1 MEVDV
6 WCPGCTQKYTVS
18 DEYLEK
24 RMRCRICEHLF
35 RVREATKSP
44 TGQASQSQPAATDV
58 NTFNSPYADQSR
70 PVAAEPVTPTIL
82 PATVV
87 KPEDISQY
95 YVNPNISNAP
105 AGNRPSYGPSKR
117 HVSSPWMVPAILAA
131 IFVPLFL
138 GCICLGI
145 SAVRTVGAVSKLND
159 ERVQQARN
167 SAAKESFDK
176 RAKAPIFGQPDV
188 GQRERDSIEQNRNG
202 FADRNGPR
210 KSNTVP
216 LTREEAEAKAAA
228 DKAKL
233 EEMKAESKRRAE
245 KSKAERETRMLAM
258 KERQKEYEAKRAKDK
273 QAREERYAKR
283 AETKRLAEIA
293 KTHLNKMEGEADL
306 NPRDGMVARMEIQGW
321 GAKQVAVSNDGMM
334 YTATPDKLLVYDI
347 KKKRSVNRLDKLR
360 TLTSFNAVCLNQDG
374 SILAVGGDR
383 GKIELLK
390 VSGRGKLKT
399 FRVFDEHERDISHLA
414 FNSTGT
420 RLMSS
425 DPSGVMCIWDLDKE
439 KYLTKQDHK
448 RRLQTFLVNDEQN
461 TITLAYSKK
470 WHTVSFESGEELKS
484 GEFPFSFSGASTYTR
499 DGSRILCSSGSRVR
513 VFELDKKDE
522 LYQLKSNGVQWTITS
537 LNQDEFLV
545 GGDRHFY
552 HWNWKTKELL
562 KVWSLPDT
570 AYIQKISVSPDGS
583 LVAVGSGSTSDPI
596 LVFKLNDN

>member
-1 MEVDV
+1 M
-6 WCPGCTQKYTVS
+6 
-18 DEYLEK
+18 
-24 RMRCRICEHLF
+24 CEHLF

-44 TGQASQSQPAATDV
+44 TDQASQSQPTATDV
-58 NTFNSPYADQSR
+58 NTFNSPYADPSR

-131 IFVPLFL
+131 IFVPLIL
-138 GCICLGI
+138 GCVCLCI
-145 SAVRTVGAVSKLND
+145 YAVRTVGAVAKLQD
-159 ERVQQARN
+159 ERVRQARH
-167 SAAKESFDK
+167 SAAKESFGK
-176 RAKAPIFGQPDV
+176 RSEAPNFEQPNV
-188 GQRERDSIEQNRNG
+188 GQRGSDPIEQNRNG

-216 LTREEAEAKAAA
+216 PTREEAEAKVAA
-228 DKAKL
+228 DKARM

-293 KTHLNKMEGEADL
+293 KTHLNKMESEADL

-334 YTATPDKLLVYDI
+334 YAVTPDKLLVYDI
-347 KKKRSVNRLDKLR
+347 KKKRSVNKLDKLQ
-360 TLTSFNAVCLNQDG
+360 TLSRFNAVCLNQDG
-374 SILAVGGDR
+374 SILAVGGEG

-390 VSGRGKLKT
+390 VRGRGKLKT
-399 FRVFDEHERDISHLA
+399 FRVIAEHERDIDHLA

-420 RLMSS
+420 RLMSL
-425 DPSGVMCIWDLDKE
+425 DLGGVMCIWDLDKE
-439 KYLTKQDHK
+439 EYLTKKEHE
-448 RRLQTFLVNDEQN
+448 RRLQTFLVDDQQN

-470 WHTVSFESGEELKS
+470 WHTVNFENGEELKS
-484 GEFPFSFSGASTYTR
+484 GEFPFSFSGASAYTR
-499 DGSRILCSSGSRVR
+499 DGSRMLSSLGSRVR

-522 LYQLKSNGVQWTITS
+522 MYQLKSNGVQWTIAS

-545 GGDRHFY
+545 GGNRHFY
-552 HWNWKTKELL
+552 RWNWKTKELL

-583 LVAVGSGSTSDPI
+583 LVAVGKGSTSDPI
-596 LVFKLNDN
+596 LVFELNDN